1 MSSILALLIRFR
13 NILFLPNDFRLNKH
27 PVSVLRMNI
36 LEGSGHHTLLLSL
49 QDNQLLI
56 KSQVAMSQ
64 TASSNGR
71 WIGTLNANHGDI
83 DPSHVRMIG
92 SY

>member
-1 MSSILALLIRFR
+1 MNIFHTSLLIRFC
-13 NILFLPNDFRLNKH
+13 NILFLPNGFHLNKH
-27 PVSVLRMNI
+27 PVSALRMNI
-36 LEGSGHHTLLLSL
+36 LERSGHHTLLLSL

-71 WIGTLNANHGDI
+71 WIGTLNTSL
-83 DPSHVRMIG
+83 PWR
-92 SY
+92 Y